1 MSAASGPW
9 TRRRFRLALGA
20 IFVLALAVRL
30 LAASRFV
37 GLASPPDLNAQPDQ
51 LDYEE
56 AAYHL
61 ASGDGYALST
71 GPTYLRAPGTS
82 AAIAAAYLVA
92 GRCYSAARIW
102 FAFLSALTCVVLGF
116 LATQLFGRSTGL
128 LAAGL
133 LAVTPAHWYYAL
145 HLVSELPY
153 ALAITAAVAMT
164 LATWRAEQG
173 AVRWWGA
180 IGSGV
185 LYAAAAM
192 VRPQAGFA
200 LPLAWSM
207 LLLAGPEVRRR
218 ASTYLLAATLA
229 FAAIGGAWTARN
241 ARVVGRPS
249 FAGLGAVALWG
260 ANNERALADP
270 SLCGSWVSLRE
281 LLPSAG
287 IARPADEGRLAELSW
302 RQARQFLRA
311 HARELPRLEVCKLRR
326 LGELFVDTPNTP
338 ARIAFAAAWLFT
350 GPLALIGLLVAWRQ
364 DRGATGVALLPLL
377 ALVLAVLVFYGSIRF
392 RHSTEPILVLF
403 AARGCTALLG
413 VARRS
418 DGGHRTRCK
427 GVVTSKQA

>member
-1 MSAASGPW
+1 VSAAPELW

-30 LAASRFV
+30 VAASRFV
-37 GLASPPDLNAQPDQ
+37 GLASPPDLYAQPDQ

-61 ASGDGYALST
+61 ASGGGYALST
-71 GPTYLRAPGTS
+71 GPTYMRAPGTS

-92 GRCYSAARIW
+92 GRSYAAARVW
-102 FAFLSALTCVVLGF
+102 FAFLSALTCVALGL
-116 LATQLFGRSTGL
+116 LAARLFGKPTGL
-128 LAAGL
+128 LAASL
-133 LAVTPAHWYYAL
+133 LAVTPAHWYYAM
-145 HLVSELPY
+145 HLVSEAPY
-153 ALAITAAVAMT
+153 ALAITAAVAVT
-164 LATWRAEQG
+164 LATWRAERS
-173 AVRWWGA
+173 AVWWWGA

-185 LYAAAAM
+185 LYAAAAL

-207 LLLAGPEVRRR
+207 LLFAGPEVRRR
-218 ASTYLLAATLA
+218 AATYLLAATLA
-229 FAAIGGAWTARN
+229 FAAVAGAWTARN
-241 ARVVGRPS
+241 ARVVGHTS

-270 SLCGSWVSLRE
+270 ALCGSWVSMRE

-287 IARPADEGRLAELSW
+287 IARPADEGRLAELAW

-311 HARELPRLEVCKLRR
+311 HARELPRLEACKLGQ
-326 LGELFVDTPNTP
+326 LGAVFLETPNVP

-350 GPLALIGLLVAWRQ
+350 GPLALIGLLVVWRQ
-364 DRGATGVALLPLL
+364 DRGATGIALLPLL
-377 ALVLAVLVFYGSIRF
+377 ALIVAALVFYGSIRF

-403 AARGCTALLG
+403 AARGSTAVL
-413 VARRS
+413 RR
-418 DGGHRTRCK
+418 GR
-427 GVVTSKQA
+427 AE